1 MNRVQPSSSSRTQ
14 SKTNK
19 TGQDQSSWVWLDILF
34 NTCKKLDNDGYIDR
48 KELGM
53 VMKSFDQDLN
63 ELELKEMVSE
73 CVFLF

>member
-1 MNRVQPSSSSRTQ
+1 
-14 SKTNK
+14 
-19 TGQDQSSWVWLDILF
+19 L
-34 NTCKKLDNDGYIDR
+34 NTFKKLDNDGYIDR

-73 CVFLF
+73 SFYFENK